1 MSRSDEHIALA
12 DELRQ
17 RIKAGDVAGVD
28 ALYHDDA
35 IVWRNI
41 DNRELVKK
49 QMLRVIEFLAKQVS
63 ELRYEDA
70 RVPGGEGARREGRP
84 TRRVSRFRGDGPAHG
99 LMDQAAPPRHIC
111 SVWLREAPVI
121 SLRDHGPTQ
130 SQEAQPPLSR

>member
-63 ELRYEDA
+63 ELRYEDVRVQATDDGYVQQHTLKCIAPSGEPVEA
-70 RVPGGEGARREGRP
+70 RACLVVKVRDGKVVRLDEYLDSAAMVP
-84 TRRVSRFRGDGPAHG
+84 
-99 LMDQAAPPRHIC
+99 LM
-111 SVWLREAPVI
+111 
-121 SLRDHGPTQ
+121 G
-130 SQEAQPPLSR
+130 

>member
-1 MSRSDEHIALA
+1 MSRRDEHTALA

-70 RVPGGEGARREGRP
+70 GVPGGEGARREGRP
-84 TRRVSRFRGDGPAHG
+84 TRRVSRFRSDGAAHG
-99 LMDQAAPPRHIC
+99 LMAQAAPP
-111 SVWLREAPVI
+111 APYFAACGFGGH
-121 SLRDHGPTQ
+121 L
-130 SQEAQPPLSR
+130 

>member
-1 MSRSDEHIALA
+1 MSRSDEHTALA

-49 QMLRVIEFLAKQVS
+49 QMLRVIEFLTKQVS
-63 ELRYEDA
+63 ELRYEDV

-84 TRRVSRFRGDGPAHG
+84 TRRVSRFRSDGAAHG
-99 LMDQAAPPRHIC
+99 LMAQAAPP
-111 SVWLREAPVI
+111 APYFAACGFGGH
-121 SLRDHGPTQ
+121 L
-130 SQEAQPPLSR
+130 